1 MERQIDQLLKIREI
15 LIRPVLL
22 DVVRLIIPEPGGISF
37 RFCSLSTKRGE
48 VRPISGAKFAGN
60 TGSL

>member
-15 LIRPVLL
+15 LIRPLL

-48 VRPISGAKFAGN
+48 VRPISGANSRAIQA
-60 TGSL
+60 